1 MSGKA
6 EVAVQKLQ
14 KGNKKNIRKIRKM
27 KKFTA
32 PQTTQTPSKP
42 LYEHYAVKPV
52 AQKRNDY
59 KIIRGPVTSDKA
71 TRKLEDENT
80 MTFWVDIRATKPEI
94 KAAFNRLY
102 HVMPEKVN
110 TMITP
115 KMLKKAYIRIPE
127 GTEAMNLANEI
138 GFA

>member
-1 MSGKA
+1 
-6 EVAVQKLQ
+6 
-14 KGNKKNIRKIRKM
+14 M
-27 KKFTA
+27 KKFVA
-32 PQTTQTPSKP
+32 PQTAQTPSKP
-42 LYEHYAVKPV
+42 LYEHKVVKPV

-102 HVMPEKVN
+102 HVMPVKVN

-115 KMLKKAYIRIPE
+115 KMLKKAYIRIPAE
-127 GTEAMNLANEI
+127 TEAMNLANEI